1 MKQIIFSIKINE
13 IFLSSKVFIVFAFTG
28 IIDLIIALELKGFIG
43 GFMSL
48 YLSIGEPYLS
58 SPWGYAIVLFDG
70 TFFYAMYLI
79 LIHNISNK

>member
-1 MKQIIFSIKINE
+1 M
-13 IFLSSKVFIVFAFTG
+13 FAFTG

-70 TFFYAMYLI
+70 SFFYAMYLI